1 MTVCFKIS
9 ATALYLELP
18 FTVMFDT
25 KIHLEPVTR
34 GVLHKKLFLKISL
47 YSQENTCV
55 GVSF

>member
-47 YSQENTCV
+47 YS
-55 GVSF
+55 